1 MRNTWQSISRTKRKT
16 QTRDASE
23 EEGNTRAG
31 FRTAMEIKNDKPI
44 KALVEKINVVA
55 KLSDYTI
62 KQTKKGSV

>member
-44 KALVEKINVVA
+44 KALVEK
-55 KLSDYTI
+55 
-62 KQTKKGSV
+62 